1 MVKPHSARESRSH
14 VTRRLSLRYQYPHS
28 SGDRGFAG
36 HPAGAQLC
44 GHASSNRSG
53 ANGSAQPVAG
63 DGISSGPQI
72 GSGSDAP
79 FSLVLHTSDD
89 QRVRGRRQIAPEH
102 PAKAS
107 RGHHA
112 GGRGVSV
119 GKVQMRNRRRATP
132 VFIGCKRSETELG
145 GPTPTLP
152 TLPGSAGDPRPAL
165 FALSCNTRTA
175 AAARSRE
182 WAKAA
187 PELLE

>member
-1 MVKPHSARESRSH
+1 
-14 VTRRLSLRYQYPHS
+14 
-28 SGDRGFAG
+28 
-36 HPAGAQLC
+36 
-44 GHASSNRSG
+44 
-53 ANGSAQPVAG
+53 G
-63 DGISSGPQI
+63 DGTSSGPKI

-79 FSLVLHTSDD
+79 YTLVLHTTDD
-89 QRVRGRRQIAPEH
+89 QRVRGRRQVAPEH

-119 GKVQMRNRRRATP
+119 GNVQMRNRRGTSA
-132 VFIGCKRSETELG
+132 VVIGCKRSETELG
-145 GPTPTLP
+145 GPTPPLP
-152 TLPGSAGDPRPAL
+152 TLPRSAGDARPAL
-165 FALSCNTRTA
+165 FAHSCNTRTA